1 MTRFIWSLLFYN
13 IFSARYFDSTHE
25 LDKFSFCLMLCLNF
39 STSLLLKKRRKC
51 SRSSGSSPWDYIFS
65 LMIDSG
71 EIQELTQ
78 VDDIC
83 RNTLNERHC
92 LLRFMSCS
100 APRVF
105 TLMIFWM
112 DSDSSQLAQLIITFT
127 LAKNS
132 RSTWSLTPKLSDSMS
147 PSIGIKIDVTKV

>member
-1 MTRFIWSLLFYN
+1 
-13 IFSARYFDSTHE
+13 
-25 LDKFSFCLMLCLNF
+25 
-39 STSLLLKKRRKC
+39 
-51 SRSSGSSPWDYIFS
+51 
-65 LMIDSG
+65 MIDSG